1 MKSINKQFND
11 QNKSSCIAVK
21 CKQWQ
26 LGDIYIHFKHFKVG
40 RIDDIFYQI
49 ILWFHF
55 VPLSES
61 NNIYKYVPKN
71 AHVFVIQNGANENR
85 RK

>member
-1 MKSINKQFND
+1 M
-11 QNKSSCIAVK
+11 AA
-21 CKQWQ
+21 W
-26 LGDIYIHFKHFKVG
+26 GHIYIHFRHFKVG
-40 RIDDIFYQI
+40 RIDDIIFQI
-49 ILWFHF
+49 TLWFDDRIFQITLSFHF

-71 AHVFVIQNGANENR
+71 GHVFVIQNGAHKNR

>member
-1 MKSINKQFND
+1 M
-11 QNKSSCIAVK
+11 
-21 CKQWQ
+21 
-26 LGDIYIHFKHFKVG
+26 IYI
-40 RIDDIFYQI
+40 IYQI

-71 AHVFVIQNGANENR
+71 GHIFVIQNGANENR